1 MSLYTAA
8 ITLFLVL
15 DPIGNIPI
23 FLSVLGDL
31 DAQRRRKIIVRETV
45 IALLILAVFLFFGKY
60 ILKGMNISPPA
71 VSIGGGTVLF
81 LIALRMIFPGS
92 KWESG
97 SQRMEGDEE
106 PLIVPLAVPLLA
118 GPSAMATLVLFA
130 NQEPDRL
137 WSWFL
142 ALVIAWLAAS
152 IVLLGADF
160 LRKRLGRRALA
171 ALERLMGM
179 ILITMATEMLLT
191 GIRSFLGEVVALA

>member
-31 DAQRRRKIIVRETV
+31 ETKRRRRIILRETV
-45 IALLILAVFLFFGKY
+45 IALLILSLFLFFGKY
-60 ILKGMNISPPA
+60 ILRGMNISPPA
-71 VSIGGGTVLF
+71 VSIGGGIVLF

-92 KWESG
+92 RRDVGKDPAE
-97 SQRMEGDEE
+97 EE

-118 GPSAMATLVLFA
+118 GPSTMATLILFA

-137 WSWFL
+137 WTWFL
-142 ALVIAWLAAS
+142 ALVIAWVGAS
-152 IVLLGADF
+152 LVLLSADT

-191 GIRSFLGEVVALA
+191 GIRSFLESAVG